1 MRKIT
6 CLLLLL
12 CLLPSFALADK
23 TITLTFTGDIT
34 LGGEDYLRTAEDSF
48 FAVYERE
55 GAGYFLKNFADFFA
69 EGDSPVVRHDRIGYR
84 PLRFR
89 PPRRLPHW
97 CRDSGG

>member
-48 FAVYERE
+48 FAVYDRE
-55 GAGYFLKNFADFFA
+55 GAPCPRPGC
-69 EGDSPVVRHDRIGYR
+69 EGTVHRIVQSGR
-84 PLRFR
+84 SSF
-89 PPRRLPHW
+89 W
-97 CRDSGG
+97 CPTCQR

>member
-34 LGGEDYLRTAEDSF
+34 LGGEDYLA
-48 FAVYERE
+48 
-55 GAGYFLKNFADFFA
+55 
-69 EGDSPVVRHDRIGYR
+69 H
-84 PLRFR
+84 
-89 PPRRLPHW
+89 RRGQLL
-97 CRDSGG
+97 CRL

>member
-48 FAVYERE
+48 
-55 GAGYFLKNFADFFA
+55 
-69 EGDSPVVRHDRIGYR
+69 SPSMSAKARDTFSKTSRIS
-84 PLRFR
+84 L
-89 PPRRLPHW
+89 PRMT
-97 CRDSGG
+97 

>member
-55 GAGYFLKNFADFFA
+55 GADTSSKT
-69 EGDSPVVRHDRIGYR
+69 SRIS
-84 PLRFR
+84 L
-89 PPRRLPHW
+89 PRMT
-97 CRDSGG
+97 

>member
-34 LGGEDYLRTAEDSF
+34 LGGEDYLRTA
-48 FAVYERE
+48 
-55 GAGYFLKNFADFFA
+55 
-69 EGDSPVVRHDRIGYR
+69 
-84 PLRFR
+84 
-89 PPRRLPHW
+89 
-97 CRDSGG
+97 

>member
-12 CLLPSFALADK
+12 CLLPSFALAEK

-48 FAVYERE
+48 FAVYDRE
-55 GAGYFLKNFADFFA
+55 GAGYFLKT
-69 EGDSPVVRHDRIGYR
+69 SRIS
-84 PLRFR
+84 L
-89 PPRRLPHW
+89 PRMI
-97 CRDSGG
+97 